1 VKVISEDVFADWRGQ
16 RFVVADRELNDN
28 AGHVILLLDFFYW
41 ADHDQQLD
49 EWCQH
54 NGADIQGMTV
64 NLPTEQALTA
74 FVLRWS

>member
-1 VKVISEDVFADWRGQ
+1 VKIMSDDIFADWRGQ
-16 RFVVADRELNDN
+16 RFVVADRELHDS

-49 EWCQH
+49 EWCRH

-64 NLPTEQALTA
+64 NLPTEQVLTA